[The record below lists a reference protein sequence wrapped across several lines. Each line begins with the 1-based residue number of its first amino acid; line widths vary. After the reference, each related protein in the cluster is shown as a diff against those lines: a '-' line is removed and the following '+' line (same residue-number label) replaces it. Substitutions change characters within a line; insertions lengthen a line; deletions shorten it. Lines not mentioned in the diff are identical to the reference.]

1 MRTRGAATVENW
13 DEIRTAL
20 YVAKLGTVS
29 GAADAMGVHHATV
42 IRHIVALEKRL
53 GAKLFQRHSRG
64 YTPTESGRDLL
75 DVAQTTQEQFA
86 QLTSRIKGQGD
97 TIAGELVV
105 TSLEELAPQMS
116 PVLTDFQAE
125 HPDLV
130 IRYLTGGRI
139 FKLEYGEAHIAIRAA
154 RYGTRPEQPDNVVQP
169 FMKMSLRLMAA
180 PSYISR
186 YGLPKDDAD
195 LVNHHFVGL
204 AEGTPRAPFNEWL
217 AEVVPA
223 NRIHYRVEGSAAY
236 RHAILAGAGI
246 GLVVTEDADAD
257 PSLVEV
263 TEQRP
268 HWSTELFLVT
278 HVDLHRTNKVQ
289 AFLTYLKNR
298 AKSW

>member
-1 MRTRGAATVENW
+1 MENW

-29 GAADAMGVHHATV
+29 GAAEAMGVHHATV
-42 IRHIVALEKRL
+42 IRHIDALEKRL

-64 YTPTESGRDLL
+64 YTPTEAGRDLL

-86 QLTSRIKGQGD
+86 QLSNRIKGQGD
-97 TIAGELVV
+97 RIAGELVV
-105 TSLEELAPQMS
+105 TSLEELAPQLS

-125 HPDLV
+125 HPDLS

-154 RYGTRPEQPDNVVQP
+154 RFGTRPEQPDNVVQP
-169 FMKMSLRLMAA
+169 FINISMRLMAA
-180 PSYISR
+180 QSYISR
-186 YGLPKDDAD
+186 HGLPQGD
-195 LVNHHFVGL
+195 LDLANHHFVGL
-204 AEGTPRAPFNEWL
+204 AEGTTRAPFNEWL
-217 AEVVPA
+217 SELAAP
-223 NRIHYRVEGSAAY
+223 NRIQYRVEGSAAY

-246 GLVVTEDADAD
+246 GFVNRTEAQAN
-257 PSLVEV
+257 LIEV
-263 TEQRP
+263 SPQRP

>member
-1 MRTRGAATVENW
+1 MENW

-29 GAADAMGVHHATV
+29 GAAEAMGVHHATV
-42 IRHIVALEKRL
+42 IRHIDALEKRL

-75 DVAQTTQEQFA
+75 DVAQATQEQFA
-86 QLTSRIKGQGD
+86 QLTSRIKGHGD
-97 TIAGELVV
+97 AIAGELVV

-125 HPDLV
+125 HPDV
-130 IRYLTGGRI
+130 MIRYMTGGRI

-154 RYGTRPEQPDNVVQP
+154 RFGTRPEQPDNVVQP
-169 FMKMSLRLMAA
+169 FMKISMRLMAA
-180 PSYISR
+180 QSYIDR

-195 LVNHHFVGL
+195 LVNHRFVGL
-204 AEGTPRAPFNEWL
+204 AEGTTRAPFNEWL
-217 AEVVPA
+217 AELVPP

-246 GLVVTEDADAD
+246 GLVYVADAD
-257 PSLVEV
+257 PKLIEIGAP
-263 TEQRP
+263 RP
-268 HWSTELFLVT
+268 HWTTELFLVT

>member
-1 MRTRGAATVENW
+1 MENW

-29 GAADAMGVHHATV
+29 GAADAMGIHHATV
-42 IRHIVALEKRL
+42 IRHIDTLEKRL

-86 QLTSRIKGQGD
+86 QLASRIKGQGD
-97 TIAGELVV
+97 TISGELVI
-105 TSLEELAPQMS
+105 TSLEELAPQLS
-116 PVLTDFQAE
+116 PVLTEFQAE

-154 RYGTRPEQPDNVVQP
+154 RFGTRPEQPDNVVQP
-169 FMKMSLRLMAA
+169 FMQISMQLMASK
-180 PSYISR
+180 SYIAR

-195 LVNHHFVGL
+195 LANHRFVGL
-204 AEGTPRAPFNEWL
+204 ADGATRAPFNEWL
-217 AEVVPA
+217 SELAAPSH
-223 NRIHYRVEGSAAY
+223 IHYRVEGSAAY

-246 GLVVTEDADAD
+246 GFVNLADARSQPD
-257 PSLVEV
+257 LTEV
-263 TEQRP
+263 SAQRP
-268 HWSTELFLVT
+268 HWTTELFLVT

-289 AFLTYLKNR
+289 AFLSYLKNR
-298 AKSW
+298 AKSWG

>member
-1 MRTRGAATVENW
+1 MENW

-29 GAADAMGVHHATV
+29 GAAEAMGVHHATV
-42 IRHIVALEKRL
+42 IRHIDALEKRL

-86 QLTSRIKGQGD
+86 QLSNRIKGQGD
-97 TIAGELVV
+97 RIAGELVV
-105 TSLEELAPQMS
+105 TSLEELAPQLS
-116 PVLTDFQAE
+116 PVLTDFQVE
-125 HPDLV
+125 HPDLS

-154 RYGTRPEQPDNVVQP
+154 RLGTRPEQPDNVVQP
-169 FMKMSLRLMAA
+169 FIKISMRLMAA
-180 PSYISR
+180 QSYINR
-186 YGLPKDDAD
+186 HGLPQGDSD
-195 LVNHHFVGL
+195 LASHHFVGL
-204 AEGTPRAPFNEWL
+204 AEGTTRAPFNEWL
-217 AEVVPA
+217 SELAPP
-223 NRIHYRVEGSAAY
+223 NRIQYRVEGSAAY

-246 GLVVTEDADAD
+246 GFVNRTEAQAN
-257 PSLVEV
+257 LIEV
-263 TEQRP
+263 SPQRP